1 MDSSLKFNETEF
13 TVDKTVSG
21 LPNVPSAAGMTAAQ
35 LKARF
40 DNIGKVMIALGKH
53 NALVDALT
61 ASTAASEIGASFGG
75 VTMSVQDALDSLIG
89 YVIDLRAMLADGFSP
104 LQSYAVGDYVYYNG
118 DLYRFTASHL
128 GSWNTADVEVISVC
142 SVLED
147 QQNDIA
153 DLQALGLSVVNNQIC
168 ITY

>member
-13 TVDKTVSG
+13 TDDKTVSG

-53 NALVDALT
+53 NDLVDAL
-61 ASTAASEIGASFGG
+61 SGVNGASGIG
-75 VTMSVQDALDSLIG
+75 TLDYDGQGNIITVQGSLDTLYAQNADARLDAL
-89 YVIDLRAMLADGFSP
+89 
-104 LQSYAVGDYVYYNG
+104 
-118 DLYRFTASHL
+118 
-128 GSWNTADVEVISVC
+128 E
-142 SVLED
+142 
-147 QQNDIA
+147 
-153 DLQALGLSVVNNQIC
+153 ALGLSVVNNQIC